1 MFQCSV
7 VFLWLLGYLAKSKAD
22 LSKNPGKA
30 QVNRPTLLRSLFTLG
45 LLCKQ
50 FDFDSDVKP
59 KNEVS
64 SLVLPL
70 LKPLSTIWLQCNH
83 KSFIGKP
90 FVAQPLHI
98 FSSAVQGYPINFLY
112 VYRYMPIWRWSLI
125 MIYWLSSLS
134 RVPLRTQCLLY
145 TSTSLSTLMKKSV
158 KKPLQD

>member
-1 MFQCSV
+1 MDNRQGQLFLKYFQPLEAMLKLQKRACLCHLSTFVCTFSWAWFFSDEEFWNVSHNIQCSRNITIWNNKHTVGVGGVVPSRCMVQEMFQCSV
-7 VFLWLLGYLAKSKAD
+7 VLLWLLGYLAKSKAD

-70 LKPLSTIWLQCNH
+70 LKLRSTIWL
-83 KSFIGKP
+83 
-90 FVAQPLHI
+90 
-98 FSSAVQGYPINFLY
+98 
-112 VYRYMPIWRWSLI
+112 
-125 MIYWLSSLS
+125 
-134 RVPLRTQCLLY
+134 
-145 TSTSLSTLMKKSV
+145 
-158 KKPLQD
+158 